1 MEEPYSPD
9 SGCST
14 PPASR
19 GSPGSPGGSGAAV
32 PGLQGELLLHLHG
45 FAHGIAEI
53 GNGWEQLAQR
63 VCTAGCVPCVGR
75 RPQHT
80 ASSDDLLALASPASP
95 PPQLRGVL
103 PPVAMAVI
111 SPQLAVGV

>member
-14 PPASR
+14 PPAQR
-19 GSPGSPGGSGAAV
+19 SPGSPGASGAGAAV
-32 PGLQGELLLHLHG
+32 PGLQTELLLHLHG

-75 RPQHT
+75 RPASHG
-80 ASSDDLLALASPASP
+80 SSDDLLALSP
-95 PPQLRGVL
+95 PPQQARGAPLSVPMVAL
-103 PPVAMAVI
+103 PQ
-111 SPQLAVGV
+111 QLAVGV